1 MIGLEEV
8 TACSAVEGIGSC
20 QERSASEIAD
30 ATGNHRPLLSSYR
43 ELLNQN
49 VISIVGEKEARYGRM
64 GVLMDDGKPLQRGL
78 NRALMIGEL
87 ITAFDKFKF
96 GEIKWIDDIR
106 ISL

>member
-49 VISIVGEKEARYGRM
+49 VISIVGEKEARYGQRAA
-64 GVLMDDGKPLQRGL
+64 VMDKREASATGADS
-78 NRALMIGEL
+78 NRKALMIGEL
-87 ITAFDKFKF
+87 ITALENKFKF
-96 GEIKWIDDIR
+96 GRK
-106 ISL
+106 

>member
-8 TACSAVEGIGSC
+8 SARSVMEGLGC
-20 QERSASEIAD
+20 CRERSASELAD

-64 GVLMDDGKPLQRGL
+64 GVLMDDGEASATGADSSRE
-78 NRALMIGEL
+78 ALMIGEL
-87 ITAFDKFKF
+87 ITALESKFKF
-96 GEIKWIDDIR
+96 GRK
-106 ISL
+106 